1 MLAGRRVVLTI
12 RHPQSAI
19 SHGLLRVR
27 GLRKA
32 FAVGGER
39 LEVLKGIDLDVA
51 RGEFVAVVG
60 PSGAGKSTLLHLLGA
75 LERPSAGEI
84 AYGEV
89 ALEGLGEESLA
100 RFRNRTV
107 GFVFQF
113 HHLLPE
119 FTALENAMLPLLIG
133 RQGTSEA
140 RERAEAMLKAVGL
153 GERLRHTPA
162 ELSGGEQQR
171 VAIAR
176 ALAAGPSVLLADE
189 PTGNLDRK
197 TGEGVFELLRQLNR
211 ERDLTV
217 ILVTHNEALS
227 RRADRL
233 VHMEDG
239 RLVNAH

>member
-1 MLAGRRVVLTI
+1 MKSADTNPAI
-12 RHPQSAI
+12 RNPQSAI
-19 SHGLLRVR
+19 GNGFLRVR

-32 FAVGGER
+32 FALGAER
-39 LEVLKGIDLDVA
+39 LEVLKGIDLEVA

-84 AYGEV
+84 FYGEV
-89 ALEGLGEESLA
+89 ALANLSEESLA
-100 RFRNRTV
+100 RFRNQTV

-133 RQGTSEA
+133 RRTAAEA
-140 RERAEAMLKAVGL
+140 RGEAAAILQAVGL
-153 GERLRHTPA
+153 AERLRHTPS

-176 ALAAGPSVLLADE
+176 ALAPGPAVLLADE
-189 PTGNLDRK
+189 PTGNLDSK

-211 ERDLTV
+211 ERELTV
-217 ILVTHNEALS
+217 IMVTHNEALS
-227 RRADRL
+227 RRADRV

-239 RLVNAH
+239 RLAIPH

>member
-1 MLAGRRVVLTI
+1 MKSAVADSAI
-12 RHPQSAI
+12 RNPQSAMF
-19 SHGLLRVR
+19 LKVR
-27 GLRKA
+27 GLRKT
-32 FAVGGER
+32 FALGGER

-75 LERPSAGEI
+75 LERPSAGEVF
-84 AYGEV
+84 YGEF
-89 ALEGLGEESLA
+89 ALANLLEEPLA
-100 RFRNRTV
+100 RFRNQTV

-119 FTALENAMLPLLIG
+119 FTALENVMLPLLIG
-133 RQGTSEA
+133 RRSAAEA
-140 RERAEAMLKAVGL
+140 RGAAEAILQAVGL
-153 GERLRHTPA
+153 ADRLRHTPA

-176 ALAAGPSVLLADE
+176 ALAPGPAVLLADE
-189 PTGNLDRK
+189 PTGNLDSK

-211 ERDLTV
+211 ERELTV
-217 ILVTHNEALS
+217 IMVTHNEALS
-227 RRADRL
+227 RRADRV

-239 RLVNAH
+239 RLAIPH

>member
-1 MLAGRRVVLTI
+1 MKGADGESAI
-12 RHPQSAI
+12 RNPQSAI
-19 SHGLLRVR
+19 FLRVR
-27 GLRKA
+27 GLRKS
-32 FAVGGER
+32 FALGGER

-84 AYGEV
+84 FYGEV
-89 ALEGLGEESLA
+89 ALAAFSEESLA
-100 RFRNRTV
+100 RFRNHTV

-119 FTALENAMLPLLIG
+119 FTALENVMLPLLIG
-133 RQGTSEA
+133 RRSAAEA
-140 RERAEAMLKAVGL
+140 RGQAAAILQAVGL
-153 GERLRHTPA
+153 AERLRHTPT

-176 ALAAGPSVLLADE
+176 ALAPGPAVLLADE
-189 PTGNLDRK
+189 PTGNLDSK

-211 ERDLTV
+211 ERELTV
-217 ILVTHNEALS
+217 IMVTHNEALS
-227 RRADRL
+227 RRADRV

-239 RLVNAH
+239 RLATSH